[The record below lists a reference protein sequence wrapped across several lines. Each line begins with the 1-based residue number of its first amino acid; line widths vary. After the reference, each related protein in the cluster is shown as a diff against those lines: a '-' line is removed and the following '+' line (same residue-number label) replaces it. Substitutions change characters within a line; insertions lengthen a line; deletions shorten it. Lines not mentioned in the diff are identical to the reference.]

1 MLVLGLDTTGRD
13 CSACLTRDDAVVAQA
28 SEPLGRGHAER
39 LAPMVVE
46 LLASAGVAPPEIARL
61 AVITGPGSFTGL
73 RVALSYA
80 KGFALPGRLP
90 IIGVDRLSLALLD
103 APDALAVVD
112 IRRGDM
118 AVATFGAPPRVVSQ
132 EEADALVAA
141 HSGPVL
147 RDPPIDLA
155 AACRLARRAV
165 PAEHP
170 PVPFYGRAPDA
181 KLPGGVTPPSAA

>member
-1 MLVLGLDTTGRD
+1 MLILGLDTTGRD
-13 CSACLTRDDAVVAQA
+13 CSVCLTRGDAIVAQA

-46 LLASAGVAPPEIARL
+46 LLASANVAPADIARL

-90 IIGVDRLSLALLD
+90 IIGVDRPSLALLD
-103 APDALAVVD
+103 APDALAVID

-118 AVATFGAPPRVVSQ
+118 AVAAFGEPPRVVTRDDA
-132 EEADALVAA
+132 EALIAA
-141 HSGPVL
+141 HPGPIL

-155 AACRLARRAV
+155 AACRLAHRAV
-165 PAEHP
+165 PADYP
-170 PVPFYGRAPDA
+170 PIPFYGRAPDA
-181 KLPGGVTPPSAA
+181 KLPGGITPPARV